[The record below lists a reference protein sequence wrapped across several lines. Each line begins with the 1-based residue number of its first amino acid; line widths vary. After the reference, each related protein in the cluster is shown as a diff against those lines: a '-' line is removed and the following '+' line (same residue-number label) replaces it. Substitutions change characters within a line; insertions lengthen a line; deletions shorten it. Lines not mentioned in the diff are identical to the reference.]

1 MSPTYSD
8 LDGFHSDPAGFGR
21 IRQLPAAQQPDGD
34 IYEDQCKPVAL
45 AQGDFEQPTQSTGI
59 RATVHR
65 WTDTDAV
72 QRYVGLEGVDNK
84 WNSTGGTFQMSPVA
98 ALQLSA
104 DLATAA
110 FALINDAERILKRD
124 CEQITEA
131 ARHREDM

>member
-110 FALINDAERILKRD
+110 YALINDADRILKRD
-124 CEQITEA
+124 CEQITDA
-131 ARHREDM
+131 AQLREDM